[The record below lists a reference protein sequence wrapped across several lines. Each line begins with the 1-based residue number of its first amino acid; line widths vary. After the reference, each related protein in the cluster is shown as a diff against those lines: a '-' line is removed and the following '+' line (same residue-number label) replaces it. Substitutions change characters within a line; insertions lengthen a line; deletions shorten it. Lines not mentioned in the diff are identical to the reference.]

1 MNRYVIVL
9 LLPKY
14 IEDVIN
20 SVRDHFEPGV
30 SLKIPPH
37 LSISYPFF
45 SDKKEILANRIT
57 TCLPSVEIP
66 RISLTGLGIFQKEGQ
81 GEIVYAKVHPEEP
94 FKKIYEIL
102 NMNVLQDVNIDT
114 STLGGKIP
122 MYVPHITLS
131 MKSGVVN
138 DQWLKSKLAQLFNR
152 TFPLEKIA
160 LFENTRG
167 DTNWT
172 LEQSFPLKKP
182 F

>member
-1 MNRYVIVL
+1 MNRFVIVL

-37 LSISYPFF
+37 LSLSYPFF
-45 SDKKEILANRIT
+45 SEQKDELINRISMH
-57 TCLPSVEIP
+57 LNSIVIP
-66 RISLTGLGIFQKEGQ
+66 PISLTGLGVFPKEGQ

-94 FKKIYEIL
+94 FKKMYEFFQ
-102 NMNVLQDVNIDT
+102 MNVLQDVNIDT
-114 STLGGKIP
+114 STLGGRIP
-122 MYVPHITLS
+122 HYIPHITLS

-138 DQWLKSKLAQLFNR
+138 DLWLKSKLAQLFGR

-160 LFENTRG
+160 LFRNTRG
-167 DTNWT
+167 DTNWIF
-172 LEQSFPLKKP
+172 EQSFLLKKP